1 MDLEVARTHIQAAL
15 TRMNTAYGQMV
26 FDEWAILGLGGKG
39 GVHAY
44 AGPRPER
51 FRRQIPDDAAPLRA
65 EAAGQP
71 SGVGDIVFAL
81 EANETRYDAFV
92 RLGEASYLVLNHTA
106 KTMAEIRTNPGWLK
120 AQPVLFELG
129 EKFRADPLAED

>member
-15 TRMNTAYGQMV
+15 TRMNTAFGQMV

-51 FRRQIPDDAAPLRA
+51 FRRQLPDDAAPLRA

-81 EANETRYDAFV
+81 EAGGTGYDAFV

-106 KTMAEIRTNPGWLK
+106 KTMAEIRINPGWLK

-129 EKFRADPLAED
+129 EKFRADPLAE